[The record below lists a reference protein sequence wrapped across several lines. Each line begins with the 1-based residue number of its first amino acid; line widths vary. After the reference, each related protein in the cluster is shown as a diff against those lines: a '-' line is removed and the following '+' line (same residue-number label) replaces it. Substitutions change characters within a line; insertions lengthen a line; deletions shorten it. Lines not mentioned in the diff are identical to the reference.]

1 MNDLADNLLYTIDSS
16 KKKLKENIS
25 TFLTDSH
32 NLMYKLFEHLTELS
46 EILSSDKSKIVGIST
61 YYLNNT
67 DSSYYEII
75 QKAKTILDNYYKNEK
90 NLIYPLVDT
99 VLKRFYK
106 NAISGMEKYQS
117 MIDTI
122 SERISEGNLTIALA
136 KTEDL
141 QKAIKYIY
149 NTKIK
154 ANEIIST
161 VKNKFEECINP
172 NSNGYFETQKEIE
185 QNNKT
190 YGKIGDNAVKI
201 SYALDKNELIDK
213 TFDDSMISFRN
224 KFIELLKSMENSI
237 KDKFPLEENIL
248 STSLFNSTFLIGL
261 DDYFQA
267 EKINILNLVK
277 NENNGY
283 LKSISD
289 ILSTFKID
297 RKQLNLSVCLWYN
310 TSNDKSRK
318 EVIAVGRR

>member
-1 MNDLADNLLYTIDSS
+1 MDVIKKNIEKINDCLANKKLSEIFDSTFAVNELTSLPFDFISATENLFNSMNDLADNLLYTIDSS

-213 TFDDSMISFRN
+213 TFDDSMTSFRN

-237 KDKFPLEENIL
+237 KDKFPL
-248 STSLFNSTFLIGL
+248 
-261 DDYFQA
+261 
-267 EKINILNLVK
+267 
-277 NENNGY
+277 
-283 LKSISD
+283 
-289 ILSTFKID
+289 
-297 RKQLNLSVCLWYN
+297 
-310 TSNDKSRK
+310 
-318 EVIAVGRR
+318 